1 MQQFSYLVSFFL
13 DEDFVVFHSFSVI
26 ISVDAGVVEMR
37 LHFFDE
43 TFILVCFQHQER
55 EEEME
60 RQERGRDRR
69 EGETGE
75 GERERREN
83 LRRSTLLP
91 EIICME
97 LLAFVISILGTGSAT
112 HYSF

>member
-13 DEDFVVFHSFSVI
+13 DEDFVVFHSFSVT
-26 ISVDAGVVEMR
+26 ISVDAGVEEMR

-60 RQERGRDRR
+60 RQERGRERR
-69 EGETGE
+69 EGERKE
-75 GERERREN
+75 GE
-83 LRRSTLLP
+83 
-91 EIICME
+91 
-97 LLAFVISILGTGSAT
+97 SAQK
-112 HYSF
+112 YSVA

>member
-1 MQQFSYLVSFFL
+1 M
-13 DEDFVVFHSFSVI
+13 
-26 ISVDAGVVEMR
+26 
-37 LHFFDE
+37 HFFDE
-43 TFILVCFQHQER
+43 TFILVCFQDQER

-60 RQERGRDRR
+60 RG
-69 EGETGE
+69 
-75 GERERREN
+75 RERREN

-91 EIICME
+91 EIVCME

>member
-1 MQQFSYLVSFFL
+1 MLS
-13 DEDFVVFHSFSVI
+13 
-26 ISVDAGVVEMR
+26 APG
-37 LHFFDE
+37 
-43 TFILVCFQHQER
+43 
-55 EEEME
+55 
-60 RQERGRDRR
+60 ERGRDGER
-69 EGETGE
+69 EREERGRERGE

-91 EIICME
+91 EIVCME

>member
-1 MQQFSYLVSFFL
+1 MQ
-13 DEDFVVFHSFSVI
+13 
-26 ISVDAGVVEMR
+26 

-60 RQERGRDRR
+60 RG
-69 EGETGE
+69 
-75 GERERREN
+75 RERREN

-91 EIICME
+91 EIVCME

>member
-1 MQQFSYLVSFFL
+1 MQQFSYLVFFL

-26 ISVDAGVVEMR
+26 ISVDAGVEEMR

-60 RQERGRDRR
+60 RGRERRG
-69 EGETGE
+69 
-75 GERERREN
+75 GEREEG
-83 LRRSTLLP
+83 
-91 EIICME
+91 E
-97 LLAFVISILGTGSAT
+97 SAQK
-112 HYSF
+112 HSVA

>member
-1 MQQFSYLVSFFL
+1 MQ
-13 DEDFVVFHSFSVI
+13 
-26 ISVDAGVVEMR
+26 

-43 TFILVCFQHQER
+43 TFILVCFQDQER

-60 RQERGRDRR
+60 RG
-69 EGETGE
+69 
-75 GERERREN
+75 RERREN

-91 EIICME
+91 EIVCME